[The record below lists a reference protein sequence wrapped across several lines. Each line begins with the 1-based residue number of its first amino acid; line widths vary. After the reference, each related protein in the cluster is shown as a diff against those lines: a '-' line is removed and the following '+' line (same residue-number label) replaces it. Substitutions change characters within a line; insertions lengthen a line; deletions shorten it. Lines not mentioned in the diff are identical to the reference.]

1 MYVLQICYCL
11 LLTITKSPKTREMAV
26 NGVGLR
32 FVGLHYRIPMP

>member
-11 LLTITKSPKTREMAV
+11 LLTMTKNPVTREMAV

-32 FVGLHYRIPMP
+32 FVSEAFAIAA